1 MVKKL
6 LVLAVMFAFIVPNIC
21 LAKPCSEYQ
30 KELSQNQKQLVQL
43 EKEITA
49 QKHKLDKLSKEYN
62 DADMALRLELINA
75 KKTSA
80 GKELDKRAKK
90 LHIRKSKA
98 GQEALRDDYYT
109 KKKPLAKELDV
120 FNKKHHKTEKRIKT
134 LEKKLDKISE
144 GYVDNDEYE
153 KQLASLKSEL
163 DTARSEYK
171 KALLDIKEKVANDI
185 ATISDKS
192 KKSKISR
199 DIRSESKI
207 KEHKLFKEYQSTK
220 IEIKERIS
228 EIKKKNKQVI
238 EREREKAKV
247 KQKKEKNI
255 SSGKEL
261 DSTEP
266 VSNFGAR

>member
-6 LVLAVMFAFIVPNIC
+6 LVLAVVFAFFVPNIC
-21 LAKPCSEYQ
+21 LAKPYSEYQ

-43 EKEITA
+43 DKEITVE
-49 QKHKLDKLSKEYN
+49 KRKLDKIADEYN
-62 DADMALRLELINA
+62 DADMALRLELIKG

-80 GKELDKRAKK
+80 GKELDKKAKK

-98 GQEALRDDYYT
+98 DQAELRNDYYT

-120 FNKKHHKTEKRIKT
+120 LNKKHHKTEKRIKA

-153 KQLASLKSEL
+153 KQLASLRSEL

-171 KALLDIKEKVANDI
+171 KALLDIKEKVTNDI
-185 ATISDKS
+185 AAISDRS

-199 DIRSESKI
+199 DIRSEAKI

-228 EIKKKNKQVI
+228 EIKKKNKQII
-238 EREREKAKV
+238 ERAREKAKA

-255 SSGKEL
+255 RLGKEPGSL
-261 DSTEP
+261 EST
-266 VSNFGAR
+266 SNFGA